1 MKKWLYYTTPEG
13 EISSCPYQPKLHGNT
28 NTSRRKFIG
37 NEAERFSVQEA
48 VLNPLW
54 DGSEY
59 IKDPEN
65 KEAERQEAKAIRD
78 DALHSLTVELNGNV
92 FQTRPSDE
100 VNFRLSIETMG
111 DSEEWILDDNSVVEV
126 TKAQLIQV
134 YSEGLA
140 KSKAI
145 YQVYKEAL
153 KAL

>member
-1 MKKWLYYTTPEG
+1 MNGSTPLPDHEKDRATHSIELSAAKYEAYT
-13 EISSCPYQPKLHGNT
+13 SSDYFTATRVKTAAELKAQDAE
-28 NTSRRKFIG
+28 
-37 NEAERFSVQEA
+37 EA
-48 VLNPLW
+48 
-54 DGSEY
+54 
-59 IKDPEN
+59 KEN
-65 KEAERQEAKAIRD
+65 ARQEAKTIRNE
-78 DALHSLTVELNGNV
+78 ALQSLTVELDGNV

-111 DSEEWILDDNSVVEV
+111 DSEEWILDDNSVIEV